1 MKGRQKEKRSTCTF
15 SRKRICTRSCH
26 DILLYLWLYRPACE
40 TATISMG
47 KDPLR
52 LTSGSGGTGSRLP
65 TSLFHLSHV
74 PLSFPS
80 VDTPVNISGPPL
92 LRLLKIFL
100 RFRGLLFT
108 LFLLNRSRRNSDM
121 SAGTDPR
128 RGDSIPETVLSKSLL
143 MPLLLLPPVVLLL
156 LLLLFIGKFSRSP
169 EINSMY
175 VENAVPL
182 RCMLLMVALKRE
194 YSLLTSYSEDISHKI
209 SQRSLLRKT
218 SSS

>member
-1 MKGRQKEKRSTCTF
+1 MKGRQEEKRSYF
-15 SRKRICTRSCH
+15 FGKRICTRSCH
-26 DILLYLWLYRPACE
+26 DILLYLWLYRPVCE
-40 TATISMG
+40 TATISIG
-47 KDPLR
+47 RDPLR
-52 LTSGSGGTGSRLP
+52 LTSGSAGTESRFP

-100 RFRGLLFT
+100 RFRDLLFT

-128 RGDSIPETVLSKSLL
+128 LGDSIPEMVLSNSLL

-169 EINSMY
+169 EIS
-175 VENAVPL
+175 
-182 RCMLLMVALKRE
+182 
-194 YSLLTSYSEDISHKI
+194 
-209 SQRSLLRKT
+209 
-218 SSS
+218 